1 MDPCPGCWP
10 PACPR
15 PNISKFQSLAHG
27 CTSHLF
33 CALYILLTCC
43 RWQIDS
49 MCFTSESK
57 VVCLLFRFLWENLLS
72 HTPGRFGQCL
82 FSWTVA
88 ECHSTRGPLTVHHTP
103 ESVVDCIVAPLPRG
117 SNPFLMNSLPHR
129 PPKLVGCWDK
139 SSLFYQT
146 SKHVR
151 FWFGRK
157 AKQKTMLNH
166 SSANSA
172 KSCPRIP
179 FWFIFF
185 FTIHFFESQLC
196 SYEFHGEYSLPIL
209 KFHLTIKISPDCLLW
224 GNSDWSI
231 WFLINPLYKTIWNI
245 KVQFES
251 FTVNNRNNVFSN
263 YVSKTHFFQ

>member
-1 MDPCPGCWP
+1 MIAMTTCPADHIPTSNMKPNPPNRTHEAVEISCCSPPDHPRPSRTIPDHPGSQTTWKLPTSTPQRDMDPCPGCWP

-27 CTSHLF
+27 CTSHLLW
-33 CALYILLTCC
+33 ALYILLTCC

-57 VVCLLFRFLWENLLS
+57 VVCLLFRFLWGNVLS
-72 HTPGRFGQCL
+72 PTPGRFGQCL

-157 AKQKTMLNH
+157 AKQETILNH

-179 FWFIFF
+179 LWLNLF
-185 FTIHFFESQLC
+185 FTINFFGSQFC
-196 SYEFHGEYSLPIL
+196 S
-209 KFHLTIKISPDCLLW
+209 
-224 GNSDWSI
+224 
-231 WFLINPLYKTIWNI
+231 
-245 KVQFES
+245 
-251 FTVNNRNNVFSN
+251 
-263 YVSKTHFFQ
+263 